1 METGDT
7 PQVLGAPTHPYT
19 RALMDAVPPLDRR
32 IARFRAPEEISGG
45 SDAVSTG
52 DAAEAWLLAG
62 QRQALLGLSLQN
74 LCVRFAGP
82 RTSLFRKPAPY
93 VALDDVS
100 LEVRPGS
107 IMGLVGESGS
117 GKSTLAKAITGL
129 VSPASGAMTLG
140 DATLPYGKARDRHH
154 PSRQLI
160 QMVFQDPYSSLNS
173 RHRVGA
179 ILTEPLWFYGFV
191 QDKEEREQLAA
202 SMLALVGMQPDAI
215 DKYPHQFSGG
225 QRQRIAVAR
234 ALLARP
240 RFLICDEPTSA
251 LDVSIQ
257 AEILNLLKDLQA
269 KFGLTI
275 LFISHNLA
283 VVRQMADD
291 TAVLRNGKIE
301 EVSATEALYETP
313 KADYTKSLLALTPVM
328 PKEWQAV

>member
-1 METGDT
+1 M
-7 PQVLGAPTHPYT
+7 
-19 RALMDAVPPLDRR
+19 
-32 IARFRAPEEISGG
+32 
-45 SDAVSTG
+45 
-52 DAAEAWLLAG
+52 
-62 QRQALLGLSLQN
+62 
-74 LCVRFAGP
+74 
-82 RTSLFRKPAPY
+82 
-93 VALDDVS
+93 ALDQVS
-100 LEVRPGS
+100 LDVRPGS

-129 VSPASGAMTLG
+129 VKPSGGTMTLG
-140 DATLPYGKARDRHH
+140 GEVLPGGKARGRRH
-154 PSRQLI
+154 PSRQI
-160 QMVFQDPYSSLNS
+160 VQMVFQDPYSSLNS
-173 RHRVGA
+173 RHRIGK
-179 ILTEPLWFYGFV
+179 ILEEPLWFYGFV
-191 QDKEEREQLAA
+191 EDATKRRALAA
-202 SMLALVGMQPDAI
+202 SMLALVGMPPEAI

-291 TAVLRNGKIE
+291 TAVLRNGRIE
-301 EVSATEALYETP
+301 EVGPTEQVYETP
-313 KADYTKSLLALTPVM
+313 AADYTKSLLALTPVM
-328 PKEWQAV
+328 NVATG